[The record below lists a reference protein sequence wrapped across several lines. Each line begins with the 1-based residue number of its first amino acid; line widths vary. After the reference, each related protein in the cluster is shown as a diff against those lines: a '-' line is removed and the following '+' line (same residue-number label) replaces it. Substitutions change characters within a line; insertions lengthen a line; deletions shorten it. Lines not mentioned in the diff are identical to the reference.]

1 MVGNRRGGGANGFL
15 WQEVSVA
22 ATFLAATRSRPTT
35 LSATRTACAQ
45 TLLKLPDVFFT
56 VGELWIDLQRGG
68 QLRGRLRHV
77 LQTGKD
83 HRCVPAQFHVVRRGA
98 DGHAQRPRRIV
109 VFPEQVL
116 NPAERVEDI
125 RLALR
130 NGDGPFRQ
138 GQRFL
143 RRTTIDGQDVG
154 QIVQRH
160 DLVRRVGANAA
171 IYLNGPLDRAF
182 LLGLHAEQD
191 VRGPAPRGEAPGRV

>member
-1 MVGNRRGGGANGFL
+1 PYTTLFRSHCESDGGHSSLHLRAVTRRVVKHASRESNHAATTGRPDLRMRRLRQVVDCQSHTAWRGIGWGRGANGFL

-35 LSATRTACAQ
+35 RSATRTACAQ

-125 RLALR
+125 RL
-130 NGDGPFRQ
+130 
-138 GQRFL
+138 
-143 RRTTIDGQDVG
+143 
-154 QIVQRH
+154 
-160 DLVRRVGANAA
+160 
-171 IYLNGPLDRAF
+171 
-182 LLGLHAEQD
+182 
-191 VRGPAPRGEAPGRV
+191 